1 MKSGWDPT
9 TDPLLGAVIDGRY
22 EVLRVIGEG
31 GMGTVYE
38 VRHQTLERRFAMKVL
53 RADLSS
59 ESQLAARFVREAKAA
74 AAVSHTNVVQ
84 ITDFGSITT
93 GQPYFVM
100 EMLEGEPLRNLL
112 RGEQSL
118 PLSRAAAILVQISE
132 GLLAAHNSGVVH
144 RDLKPDNI
152 LVCRDSSG
160 RDLIKVLDFGLAK
173 VAGQSRLTKGGMVFG
188 TPHYMSP
195 EQASGGELDHRSD
208 MYSFGVVMYEVF
220 TGRVPFE
227 ADTFMGVMTQ
237 HMYVQ
242 PTPPREIVDG
252 TELGVLEDITLR
264 CLEKNP
270 KERYPSMQDVSADLR
285 RAVTVSSDGIV
296 VVRPSTRGV
305 SPPVQS
311 VLAARAGARGADPLP
326 LDPYVPRRMTVAVA
340 TVAGVGLAALL
351 LAWLGKDAP
360 SDSSPGGGASQSGAV
375 QRLRP
380 SPRPSAAV
388 PKVEAPPLVSATGT
402 AAPGQ
407 SARRA
412 ATADE
417 TGGSSG
423 PNTVRA
429 GSSKVRQRPGAKTAP
444 LVPKRDKKPKSL
456 GQTSGGEII
465 DPWSRRASVDESP
478 TR

>member
-1 MKSGWDPT
+1 
-9 TDPLLGAVIDGRY
+9 
-22 EVLRVIGEG
+22 
-31 GMGTVYE
+31 
-38 VRHQTLERRFAMKVL
+38 
-53 RADLSS
+53 
-59 ESQLAARFVREAKAA
+59 
-74 AAVSHTNVVQ
+74 
-84 ITDFGSITT
+84 
-93 GQPYFVM
+93 
-100 EMLEGEPLRNLL
+100 
-112 RGEQSL
+112 
-118 PLSRAAAILVQISE
+118 
-132 GLLAAHNSGVVH
+132 
-144 RDLKPDNI
+144 
-152 LVCRDSSG
+152 
-160 RDLIKVLDFGLAK
+160 
-173 VAGQSRLTKGGMVFG
+173 
-188 TPHYMSP
+188 MSP

-311 VLAARAGARGADPLP
+311 VLSVRAGARGSEPLP
-326 LDPYVPRRMTVAVA
+326 LEPHVPRRMTIAVA

-360 SDSSPGGGASQSGAV
+360 SDSEPPTAASQASTAEP
-375 QRLRP
+375 LKP
-380 SPRPSAAV
+380 PARPSAAV
-388 PKVEAPPLVSATGT
+388 PKVEATPLVSATGT

-407 SARRA
+407 PAHRA
-412 ATADE
+412 TE
-417 TGGSSG
+417 SGGSTG
-423 PNTVRA
+423 AKRA
-429 GSSKVRQRPGAKTAP
+429 QAASSKVRRRPSAKTAP
-444 LVPKRDKKPKSL
+444 LLPKRDKKPKSL

-465 DPWSRRASVDESP
+465 DPWSRRASAEESP
-478 TR
+478 TH